1 MVEKICSEYTST
13 LSHYKFENKINELYT
28 KVKKYIEIVKK
39 VSLVIIAVITILL
52 LLLNM
57 KKLYKAFSVFGTSLT
72 ITGFFM
78 IIVNIFIN
86 SKIKIETI
94 LILNEAISNIIKN
107 ILNQILQNAKIYAYS
122 MIAVGIGLT
131 IVSNFI
137 HNKLKYR
144 KNVK

>member
-86 SKIKIETI
+86 IFKYNT
-94 LILNEAISNIIKN
+94 NIN
-107 ILNQILQNAKIYAYS
+107 
-122 MIAVGIGLT
+122 
-131 IVSNFI
+131 
-137 HNKLKYR
+137 
-144 KNVK
+144 